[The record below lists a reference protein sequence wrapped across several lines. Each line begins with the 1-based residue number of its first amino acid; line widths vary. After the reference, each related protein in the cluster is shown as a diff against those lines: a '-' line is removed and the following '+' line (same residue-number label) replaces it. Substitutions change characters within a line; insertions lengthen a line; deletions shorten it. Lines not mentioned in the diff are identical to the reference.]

1 MTKDNEFTIP
11 ATKYSDDEEERLAWL
26 AGGQSGQFKIAEVI
40 YVDRTVKRLTKT
52 VANMPPKEVQ
62 AIVGGYIEHIRI
74 NATRSWRAHNV
85 SHEFIGVA
93 RNHALNFFKR
103 RRFVSMWVNEDGVGL
118 GLPFNP
124 KASELAGIPIRG
136 NVIAESWLS
145 RS

>member
-1 MTKDNEFTIP
+1 MP
-11 ATKYSDDEEERLAWL
+11 R
-26 AGGQSGQFKIAEVI
+26 SGQRKVAEVI
-40 YVDRTVKRLTKT
+40 QIDGTVEPLDKT
-52 VANMPPKEVQ
+52 LAKMPLEEAQ

-74 NATRSWRAHNV
+74 NAITKYFRA
-85 SHEFIGVA
+85 S
-93 RNHALNFFKR
+93 RY
-103 RRFVSMWVNEDGVGL
+103 VSMWVNEDGVGL

>member
-1 MTKDNEFTIP
+1 MPKRDQRKV
-11 ATKYSDDEEERLAWL
+11 ADA
-26 AGGQSGQFKIAEVI
+26 I
-40 YVDRTVKRLTKT
+40 YVDGTVQPLDKT
-52 VANMPPKEVQ
+52 LAKMPLEEAQ

-74 NATRSWRAHNV
+74 NATRSWRGHNV

>member
-1 MTKDNEFTIP
+1 MP
-11 ATKYSDDEEERLAWL
+11 R
-26 AGGQSGQFKIAEVI
+26 SGQRKVAEVI
-40 YVDRTVKRLTKT
+40 QIDGTVEPLDKT
-52 VANMPPKEVQ
+52 LAKMPLEEAQ

-74 NATRSWRAHNV
+74 NAERRNRITKYFRA
-85 SHEFIGVA
+85 S
-93 RNHALNFFKR
+93 RY
-103 RRFVSMWVNEDGVGL
+103 VSMWVNEDGVGL

>member
-1 MTKDNEFTIP
+1 MP
-11 ATKYSDDEEERLAWL
+11 R
-26 AGGQSGQFKIAEVI
+26 SGQRKVAEVI
-40 YVDRTVKRLTKT
+40 QIDGTVEPLDKT
-52 VANMPPKEVQ
+52 LAKMPLEEAQ
-62 AIVGGYIEHIRI
+62 AIVGEYIEHIRI

-85 SHEFIGVA
+85 PHQFIGIA

-118 GLPFNP
+118 GLRFNP
-124 KASELAGIPIRG
+124 EASELAGIPIRG